1 MGRCDDDRVE
11 HANTA
16 RSRGVGCGGAAA
28 GRGWGVAINMAL
40 VVGTRAEAALEE
52 LLFDGFEP
60 REKGK
65 GPPRE
70 KLFPMEDGS
79 AAEW

>member
-1 MGRCDDDRVE
+1 
-11 HANTA
+11 
-16 RSRGVGCGGAAA
+16 
-28 GRGWGVAINMAL
+28 MAL
-40 VVGTRAEAALEE
+40 VVGARAEAALEE